1 MHNMQKHVRIRKIT
15 LKNNEVFIYSETRPW
30 WRRNTT
36 TVETKH
42 DHGGDGTLPRWRRNA
57 TAVETEHDRG
67 GDGTRPR
74 WRWNTTAVEMN
85 VQING

>member
-36 TVETKH
+36 
-42 DHGGDGTLPRWRRNA
+42 
-57 TAVETEHDRG
+57 AVEMEHDRG
-67 GDGTRPR
+67 GDKCIDKWIKNTR
-74 WRWNTTAVEMN
+74 
-85 VQING
+85 Q